1 MRRMPK
7 RFRRPPH
14 WRGLL
19 VLAAA
24 SLAAA
29 PGWSARPGA
38 PAATPSPTGVLAFVD
53 VTVLPMDSERRLS
66 AHTVVVRDG
75 VIAEVGPSARVKP
88 PAHAQRID
96 GRGKFL
102 MPGLA
107 EMHGHLPSPQVSDAV
122 ARDLLFL
129 FVANGVT
136 TVRGMLGY
144 ANSVEL
150 RERAARGEFIA
161 PTLYVASPG
170 FSGQSA
176 PSAAE
181 AVKRVREY
189 KAAGFDLLKMHEGL
203 TREVYDAVTDTA
215 REVGIPFGGHVA
227 NQVGLR
233 HAFEK
238 GQKSIDHLDGY
249 LEALGLDDSPFRD
262 AETTLRARKAV
273 ELLDEKRIPE
283 LARRA
288 RAAGAWNVPTMA
300 LWQTFFGGEPAEAFL
315 GWPELKYAPKSMLD
329 QWVKARQSQMSS
341 FPSAE
346 EGRRALAVRDR
357 VLKALVDE
365 GAGVVLGS
373 DAPQVFSVPGF
384 SIIHREIPAMIRAG
398 LTPYQVLRSGTYS
411 VADYFGTLDRTG
423 TVAVGRQAD
432 LLLLEADPLPDV
444 SNLSRR
450 AGVMVRGRWL
460 PESEIQQRL
469 ADIAA
474 ANLGR

>member
-1 MRRMPK
+1 M
-7 RFRRPPH
+7 
-14 WRGLL
+14 LL
-19 VLAAA
+19 PALAVAAA
-24 SLAAA
+24 ALA
-29 PGWSARPGA
+29 P
-38 PAATPSPTGVLAFVD
+38 VAFVD
-53 VTVLPMDSERRLS
+53 VTVLPMDRERVV
-66 AHTVVVRDG
+66 AGQTVIVRDG
-75 VIAEVGPSARVKP
+75 RIAEMGPAGRVRVP
-88 PAHAQRID
+88 PGAVRVEGK
-96 GRGKFL
+96 GRYL

-107 EMHGHLPSPQVSDAV
+107 EMHGHLLNPQAPDAV
-122 ARDLLFL
+122 QRDMLFL

-136 TVRGMLGY
+136 TVRAMLGY
-144 ANSVEL
+144 PNSVEL
-150 RERAARGEFIA
+150 RDRAARGEFIA

-170 FSGQSA
+170 FSGQSS
-176 PSAAE
+176 PSAPD
-181 AVKRVREY
+181 AVRRVREY

-203 TREVYDAVTDTA
+203 TREVYDAVADTA

-227 NQVGLR
+227 NQVGLL
-233 HAFEK
+233 HALEK

-262 AETTLRARKAV
+262 AETATRARKAV

-288 RAAGAWNVPTMA
+288 RAAGAWNVPTLA
-300 LWQTFFGGEPAEAFL
+300 LWQTFFGGEPAETFL
-315 GWPELKYAPKSMLD
+315 AWPELKYVPKSMLN
-329 QWVKARQSQMSS
+329 QWVQARQGQIAS
-341 FPSAE
+341 FPTAE

-373 DAPQVFSVPGF
+373 DAPQIFSVPGF
-384 SIIHREIPAMIRAG
+384 SIIYREIPAMMRAG

-411 VADYFGTLDRTG
+411 VADYFGTLDRSG

-432 LLLLEADPLPDV
+432 LLLLEADPLKDL

-460 PESEIQQRL
+460 PESEIQERL
-469 ADIAA
+469 QTIAA
-474 ANLGR
+474 ANPNR